1 MKKLCNAL
9 IFLAIITSAQVGIK
23 TPAPTRTLDVNGT
36 SRIRTLTDKSTD
48 KNYDQVLTTD
58 ISGNVEYVPKSSL
71 HQQYVELF
79 HLKTLPSILNNS
91 NTNPSTISTQS
102 ITLTKKALVMIS
114 FSVPIN
120 LSNTA
125 SDGRARILRTHLLVD
140 GNTAVRSSNIYTNST
155 SNGTNLY
162 GLFYNTGSYFI
173 ELNPGTHSISLE
185 GFCADNAAC
194 TQGGNLPG
202 TTFQATALYNNY

>member
-1 MKKLCNAL
+1 MKRLCTIS
-9 IFLAIITSAQVGIK
+9 IFVAIITNAQVGIK
-23 TPAPTRTLDVNGT
+23 TPDPTRTLDVNGT

-58 ISGNVEYVPKSSL
+58 ASGNVEYVPKSSL

-79 HLKTLPSILNNS
+79 HLKTLPPTLSNS
-91 NTNPSTISTQS
+91 STAASNISTQS
-102 ITLTKKALVMIS
+102 ITLAKKALVVIN

-155 SNGTNLY
+155 STGTNLY

-173 ELNPGTHSISLE
+173 ELAAGAHTISLD

-202 TTFQATALYNNY
+202 TTFQATALYNDY